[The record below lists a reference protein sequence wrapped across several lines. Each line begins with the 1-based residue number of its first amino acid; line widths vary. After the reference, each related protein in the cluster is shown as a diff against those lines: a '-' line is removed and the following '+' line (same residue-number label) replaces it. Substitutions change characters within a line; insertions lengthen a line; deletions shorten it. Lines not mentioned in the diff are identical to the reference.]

1 MGEISADT
9 RSKDT
14 TNLLNYGFNSFK
26 LNTIIDTNQELGK
39 VRVEKG
45 KKDYATVVLKENITE
60 IVPINSKNSEYTYN
74 LNINKV
80 TAPIKNGDIIGTVE
94 IIDNESLIIREE
106 QLTIKESIAKANI
119 IDIFIKNIKNIIT
132 GKTIIK

>member
-94 IIDNESLIIREE
+94 IIDNEGLIIREE